1 MLSGQQTTE
10 EFRRQG
16 RQRTLLSAKII
27 LGDATISHD
36 CSVRNLSAT
45 GARVRLAAALELP
58 RSLRLLLIRSAVVFD
73 ATIAWRFASE
83 VGLKFTAEH
92 DLRGEVG
99 EDLRHARALWQA
111 LAVR

>member
-1 MLSGQQTTE
+1 
-10 EFRRQG
+10 
-16 RQRTLLSAKII
+16 
-27 LGDATISHD
+27 
-36 CSVRNLSAT
+36 
-45 GARVRLAAALELP
+45 
-58 RSLRLLLIRSAVVFD
+58 LLLIRSAVVFD